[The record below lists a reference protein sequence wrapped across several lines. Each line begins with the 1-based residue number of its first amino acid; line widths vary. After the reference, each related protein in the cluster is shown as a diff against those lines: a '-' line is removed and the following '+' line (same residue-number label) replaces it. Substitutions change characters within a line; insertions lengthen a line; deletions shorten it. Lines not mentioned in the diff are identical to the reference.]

1 MYFWLG
7 FTEAQGVMC
16 LPTRGLSR
24 EPGLELHGCS
34 SPSPP
39 GCRDLGPE
47 PALHGGLHPVAPKC
61 SAPRPND
68 SWAVLAS
75 KFDIYKLFWQAG
87 FLHPAS
93 FLLQQLTDLG
103 RSGWVWEALW
113 GMLQLR
119 APCLRC
125 QERGGPVAAVARL

>member
-1 MYFWLG
+1 MGGCIPWPRSAAFQGQTTAGLRSHPSLT
-7 FTEAQGVMC
+7 FTSFFGK
-16 LPTRGLSR
+16 R
-24 EPGLELHGCS
+24 
-34 SPSPP
+34 
-39 GCRDLGPE
+39 
-47 PALHGGLHPVAPKC
+47 
-61 SAPRPND
+61 
-68 SWAVLAS
+68 
-75 KFDIYKLFWQAG
+75 F